1 VNRPLATIV
10 LALVSAIAALASFV
24 VTLQFL
30 EVLPWGEDDFD
41 FWGGKWAGV
50 FLFGL
55 VTFLA
60 CLVCYGWLTL
70 KPWAFTITILMA
82 LIGLSIPISALAA
95 GTETWSTALLPILVN
110 VGILL
115 LVLSKGVRRAT
126 SASAVRSRPAPVPVR
141 VALRADDI

>member
-1 VNRPLATIV
+1 
-10 LALVSAIAALASFV
+10 
-24 VTLQFL
+24 LQFL
-30 EVLPWGEDDFD
+30 EVLPWGEDDLD

-55 VTFLA
+55 VTLLA

-82 LIGLSIPISALAA
+82 LIGLSIPVSALFA

-110 VGILL
+110 AGILL
-115 LVLSKGVRRAT
+115 LALSKDVRRAT
-126 SASAVRSRPAPVPVR
+126 SPAAAKTRPAPVR

>member
-1 VNRPLATIV
+1 VNRPLATII
-10 LALVSAIAALASFV
+10 LALVSAIAALASLV

-70 KPWAFTITILMA
+70 KPWAFTITIFMA
-82 LIGLSIPISALAA
+82 LIGLSIPVSALIA
-95 GTETWSTALLPILVN
+95 GTETWSTALLPMLVN
-110 VGILL
+110 AGILI
-115 LVLSKGVRRAT
+115 LVLSKDVRRAT
-126 SASAVRSRPAPVPVR
+126 SPSAVKTHTAPRR

>member
-1 VNRPLATIV
+1 MRQRDPDVRMVRPDSNSTSRSLGEAVVRRDSVDRPIATII
-10 LALVSAIAALASFV
+10 LALVSAIAALASLV

-55 VTFLA
+55 VTLLA

-82 LIGLSIPISALAA
+82 LIGLSIPVSALFA
-95 GTETWSTALLPILVN
+95 GTETWSTAL
-110 VGILL
+110 
-115 LVLSKGVRRAT
+115 
-126 SASAVRSRPAPVPVR
+126 
-141 VALRADDI
+141 